1 MWRKTAVRLHNAS
14 PVYHDAPLTQ
24 HPGADLT
31 SLQHFV
37 VRRSFFVFVFLF
49 YCNTARAQR
58 MTQVIRVN
66 VRAPCAA
73 AARGGRGLAAP
84 PAAREEESNDLL
96 KGMSV
101 EPEEGFKVDRR
112 S

>member
-1 MWRKTAVRLHNAS
+1 MRF
-14 PVYHDAPLTQ
+14 PPLC
-24 HPGADLT
+24 PSA
-31 SLQHFV
+31 
-37 VRRSFFVFVFLF
+37 
-49 YCNTARAQR
+49 A
-58 MTQVIRVN
+58 
-66 VRAPCAA
+66 AA

-84 PAAREEESNDLL
+84 PAAREEESNALL